1 MHFGIFRRPRNASG
15 AMESFV
21 EVMAWRSVVVIVLY
35 KSHELSLTPYGLATA
50 IFSIM
55 QERRAATNSQITLN
69 ECTIVT
75 LPSFVSCISRRP
87 EHLVENRVV
96 VF

>member
-1 MHFGIFRRPRNASG
+1 
-15 AMESFV
+15 MESFV